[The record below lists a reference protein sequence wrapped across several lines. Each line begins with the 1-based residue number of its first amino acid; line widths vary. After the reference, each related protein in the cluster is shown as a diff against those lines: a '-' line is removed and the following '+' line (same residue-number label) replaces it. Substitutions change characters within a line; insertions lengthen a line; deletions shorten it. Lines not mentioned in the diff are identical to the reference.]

1 MSQDYRVV
9 NKDGKITI
17 ELGVR
22 GRDEVLVGFAGT
34 NIEKWYT
41 MKEFLSGNTSDVVK
55 VKAGQTFSDAHFGEM
70 RTMNNGIVAQVVECN
85 DKKRTVKVALL
96 NGSGEVVKMDY
107 SDFAKGNL
115 KLKSKKKIQQG
126 SDLPNCFVQYD
137 KDIYNLLGKKVKDV
151 RRVKAPYG
159 RGYDYSFSVL
169 HENGQVKQSNVRLC
183 ELVCATVAGGGIR
196 QAKTIKIAQ
205 MTLLALYGYS
215 KNNVKYS
222 PLFITGYTSLF
233 RDLKLDRDDNKFEKK
248 LKRAEKIATEAILGN
263 GVSDDDSKAFSKSAI
278 RAAKCFD
285 SQSKKPVEDKSYRYH
300 NDLYGF

>member
-1 MSQDYRVV
+1 MSQDYRIV

-85 DKKRTVKVALL
+85 DKKRTVKVAIL

-126 SDLPNCFVQYD
+126 SDLPNC
-137 KDIYNLLGKKVKDV
+137 L
-151 RRVKAPYG
+151 
-159 RGYDYSFSVL
+159 YSM
-169 HENGQVKQSNVRLC
+169 
-183 ELVCATVAGGGIR
+183 T
-196 QAKTIKIAQ
+196 KT
-205 MTLLALYGYS
+205 
-215 KNNVKYS
+215 
-222 PLFITGYTSLF
+222 FITYWVK
-233 RDLKLDRDDNKFEKK
+233 RLKMSE
-248 LKRAEKIATEAILGN
+248 G
-263 GVSDDDSKAFSKSAI
+263 
-278 RAAKCFD
+278 
-285 SQSKKPVEDKSYRYH
+285 
-300 NDLYGF
+300 